1 MERPGAV
8 QVAMI
13 GDGERVHA
21 ERLHPVQ
28 QFRDPVGAVEEGVLA
43 MRVEMHERHGYAAES
58 AVFCAVMQ
66 WLILALTLLVMA
78 GLQRLSLRPLPAA
91 RAAPLRRC
99 LLVVP
104 RKCGETRPF
113 RRRTAQASAP
123 T

>member
-78 GLQRLSLRPLPAA
+78 VLQRLPPRRFPPKRPPVGPRLPVFAPPPGGGPPRPPPLSPLP
-91 RAAPLRRC
+91 RGFP
-99 LLVVP
+99 
-104 RKCGETRPF
+104 
-113 RRRTAQASAP
+113 
-123 T
+123 